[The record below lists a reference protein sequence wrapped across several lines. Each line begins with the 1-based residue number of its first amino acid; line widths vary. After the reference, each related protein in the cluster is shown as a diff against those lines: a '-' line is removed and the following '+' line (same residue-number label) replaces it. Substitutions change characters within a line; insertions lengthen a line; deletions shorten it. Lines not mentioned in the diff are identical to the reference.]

1 MLSILFYFLTL
12 LPHPKN
18 PPHPFYVSV
27 TEIEYLQKEKVL
39 GVSCKV
45 FNDDL
50 ETTLKNATGAA
61 VDIFKGDKTKN
72 NTYLQQYFAKHFSV
86 QADGAAATLRVI
98 GYEIDGEACFV
109 YLEAPMANRP
119 KQVKVHTDLMYD
131 FNKGQINMIH
141 YVDQGN
147 RQSHKLIYPNQ
158 EVLFAS
164 K

>member
-1 MLSILFYFLTL
+1 MLSIFIYILSL
-12 LPHPKN
+12 LPHPKML
-18 PPHPFYVSV
+18 PHPFFVSV

-50 ETTLKNATGAA
+50 EATLKNATGAP

-72 NTYLQQYFAKHFSV
+72 TIYLQQYFSKHITLTT
-86 QADGAAATLRVI
+86 DGTLAPLKVI

-109 YLEAPMANRP
+109 YLEAPLSNKPR
-119 KQVKVHTDLMYD
+119 QLKVNTDLMYD
-131 FNKGQINMIH
+131 FNKGQINMVH
-141 YVDQGN
+141 CVDQGN
-147 RQSHKLIYPNQ
+147 RQSHKLTYPNR
-158 EVLFAS
+158 EVLFTF